1 VKDEDA
7 LIRLM
12 AGYQA
17 GDAGA
22 FEEFY
27 HLTRHRLYQ
36 FLLVKTLDSHWAE
49 DLLQETFLQIHR
61 SRRTYQQ
68 GRPVA
73 PWIFAIARH
82 IYLMSLRSRRRHE
95 GRETPLE
102 DILSDF
108 PVPGTAGPGSD
119 LSDVRKALALLP
131 HEQREALL
139 LFHYWGFTFKEIGA
153 TLGIRAGTAKLRA
166 HRGLQRLKE
175 HLKSEDVTRMDSPAN
190 RKESRRLEVSDR
202 GKGV

>member
-1 VKDEDA
+1 VKDEDV

-27 HLTRHRLYQ
+27 HLVRHRLYQ

-61 SRRTYQQ
+61 SRRTYQP

-95 GRETPLE
+95 VRETQLE

-108 PVPGTAGPGSD
+108 PAPDAAGPAAD
-119 LSDVRKALALLP
+119 LSDVRKALAILP
-131 HEQREALL
+131 QEQREALL
-139 LFHYWGFTFKEIGA
+139 LFHYWGLTFKEIGA
-153 TLGIRAGTAKLRA
+153 TLGIREGTAKQRA
-166 HRGLQRLKE
+166 HRGLQRIKE
-175 HLKSEDVTRMDSPAN
+175 QLKSEDVTQTGPSAN
-190 RKESRRLEVSDR
+190 SKESRSNAAPGR
-202 GKGV
+202 G